1 MKDSLK
7 RLEKLIEV
15 LVEGSLS
22 RLLGSEISVPVVA
35 GQLARAMDEG
45 TKWTEHGRACAP
57 DRFALTLHPQDV
69 ESLLGQAPRLAEE
82 LSHGILG
89 AVRDAGLS
97 LLSDPEVTLAADPT
111 LRRFEVR
118 VLAWHSDNPH
128 EFTQAMPRTKTQSG
142 LLPEGAFLIIEGD
155 RHFPLDRPVINIGR
169 RLDNQ
174 LILDD
179 PHVSRTHSQLRA
191 REGRFVVFD
200 LGSTAGTLVNGQR
213 ATQYILRPGDVIEVA
228 GFRMV
233 YGEDPGG
240 PPDETPSYRP
250 PFPPRPAGDQ
260 ATHVRSR
267 EEDGA

>member
-1 MKDSLK
+1 VKDTLK
-7 RLEKLIEV
+7 RLEEQIEV
-15 LVEGSLS
+15 LVEGSLA
-22 RLLGSEISVPVVA
+22 RLLGAEISVPVVA
-35 GQLARAMDEG
+35 GQLVRAMDES
-45 TKWTEHGRACAP
+45 TKWIDDGRACAP
-57 DRFALTLHPQDV
+57 DRYALSLHPEDV
-69 ESLLGQAPRLAEE
+69 ESLLRQTPRLSDE
-82 LSHGILG
+82 LARGLLG
-89 AVRDAGLS
+89 AVRQAGLA

-128 EFTQAMPRTKTQSG
+128 EFTQAMPRTKAQSEQ
-142 LLPEGAFLIIEGD
+142 LPAGAFLIIDGD

-191 REGRFVVFD
+191 RDGRFVLFD

-240 PPDETPSYRP
+240 PPDETPAYRA

-260 ATHVRSR
+260 ATIIRPAGGD
-267 EEDGA
+267 E

>member
-1 MKDSLK
+1 VKDSLK
-7 RLEKLIEV
+7 RLEQQIEI

-35 GQLARAMDEG
+35 SQLARAMDES
-45 TKWTEHGRACAP
+45 TKWTEDGRACAP
-57 DRFALTLHPQDV
+57 DRYALTLHPQDV
-69 ESLLGQAPRLAEE
+69 ESLLRQSPRLPDE
-82 LSHGILG
+82 LSRGILG
-89 AVRDAGLS
+89 AVRGAGLA
-97 LLSDPEVTLAADPT
+97 LLSDPEVSLAADPT

-142 LLPEGAFLIIEGD
+142 QLPQGAFLIIDGD
-155 RHFPLDRPVINIGR
+155 RHFPLDRPVVNIGR

-191 REGRFVVFD
+191 RDGRFILFD
-200 LGSTAGTLVNGQR
+200 LGSTGGTLVNGQK
-213 ATQYILRPGDVIEVA
+213 ATQYILRPGDVIDVA

-240 PPDETPSYRP
+240 PPDETPVYRA

-267 EEDGA
+267 QDDET